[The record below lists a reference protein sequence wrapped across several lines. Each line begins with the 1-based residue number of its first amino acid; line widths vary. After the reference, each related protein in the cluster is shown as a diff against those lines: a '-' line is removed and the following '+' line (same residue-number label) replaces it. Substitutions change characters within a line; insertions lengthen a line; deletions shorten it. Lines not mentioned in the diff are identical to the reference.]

1 MVDKQRIEKAVKEI
15 LIAVGEDPNREG
27 LQETPARVARMYEER
42 FAGLERYLSVH
53 TKKYFHESS
62 SELVLVKDID
72 FNSTCEHHLL
82 PIYGKG
88 HIAYIPRD
96 GKVIGLSKLA
106 RILEDISQRPQMQE
120 RITNHVADVLSD
132 NLNPEGVFVILEAE
146 HMCMSIR
153 GIKKFGAK
161 TITKAMR
168 GTFADSRELRQEV
181 LDINQIQLGGYL

>member
-42 FAGLERYLSVH
+42 FAGLERDPSVH

-168 GTFADSRELRQEV
+168 GAFADSRELRQEV
-181 LDINQIQLGGYL
+181 LDMIRFN